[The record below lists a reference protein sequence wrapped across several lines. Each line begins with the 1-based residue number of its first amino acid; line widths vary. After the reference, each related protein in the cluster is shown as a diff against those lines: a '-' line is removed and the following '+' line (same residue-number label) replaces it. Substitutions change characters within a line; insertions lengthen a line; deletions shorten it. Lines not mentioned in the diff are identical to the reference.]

1 MMDIGIGLYHTTART
16 MRSRSLKHCLYASTG
31 YSEVGA
37 QSRRQKCGEKA
48 IQKRDVEIV
57 EFLDELQP
65 HGDTVVKNGMNP
77 WIRLTLIEKQ

>member
-1 MMDIGIGLYHTTART
+1 MRQLGIQKLVH
-16 MRSRSLKHCLYASTG
+16 SRGVK
-31 YSEVGA
+31 
-37 QSRRQKCGEKA
+37 KCGEKS

-65 HGDTVVKNGMNP
+65 HGDTVVKNGMIP